1 MDRFADIA
9 RRMRET
15 FGKVPTQE
23 LVAKLSA
30 VMRIE
35 RDAAPTMNR
44 RDRRK
49 ALALVRHGGGQ

>member
-30 VMRIE
+30 VMLIE
-35 RDAAPTMNR
+35 RDTAPTMNR

-49 ALALVRHGGGQ
+49 ALALLRRRGGQ